1 MARLPL
7 GDGPVK
13 DRAALSVPAF
23 AAMVA
28 GIVGL
33 FYRGPLFVA
42 SPVVIACQ
50 VAAFALMLWARITF
64 GRRSFHAAAS
74 PTAGGV
80 VRSGPYAYLRHPIY
94 TAACL
99 FVWPPAL
106 LARTPIAIGCAALV
120 TAGAIV
126 RMLCEEALL
135 VQQYPDYAEYARTTK
150 RMLPYVF

>member
-1 MARLPL
+1 MARLPV
-7 GDGPVK
+7 GDGRVIGGTK
-13 DRAALSVPAF
+13 LSVLAF

-33 FYRGPLFVA
+33 FYRGPLFVP
-42 SPVVIACQ
+42 SPIVIVFQ
-50 VAAFALMLWARITF
+50 LGAFALMLWARITF

-74 PTAGGV
+74 PTAGGL

-94 TAACL
+94 AAVCL
-99 FVWPPAL
+99 FVWPAAL
-106 LARTPIAIGCAALV
+106 LARTPFALGCAALI

-135 VQQYPDYAEYARTTK
+135 TERYPDYAAYARTTK
-150 RMLPYVF
+150 RMVPYVF